1 MARNEFSIRTY
12 KDIPYD
18 KRLVWARE
26 ILDECYVFDI
36 SNGGLFIAQRAHA
49 ENNLVGKSIYD
60 IMSAEAVEE
69 MVAHLMSYT
78 DVPMFVST
86 SRGIAIAIPSLVPS
100 CSLGAL
106 VFAVGKTDDVFR
118 ASRANRLCA
127 KYARSLITHKNI

>member
-1 MARNEFSIRTY
+1 MAKNEILIRAY

-36 SNGGLFIAQRAHA
+36 SNGGLFIAQRAYS

-86 SRGIAIAIPSLVPS
+86 SRGIAIAVPSLVPS
-100 CSLGAL
+100 CSLGVL
-106 VFAVGKTDDVFR
+106 VFAVGKTGDVFR
-118 ASRANRLCA
+118 A
-127 KYARSLITHKNI
+127 AR